1 MVSKSFK
8 NLKFSFLLFVLI
20 SLINCTNNN
29 KLFNKLSSKQTNIS
43 FNNTIVENDTL
54 NILNEEYVF
63 NGGGVISADF
73 DNDGLIDLFFSGNQK
88 PNKLYLNKGEFNF
101 KDISSISNIEAIDK
115 WSTGLTYADINNDG
129 LIDIYVCAAMKKE
142 NRNNMLFINK
152 GLDKNTGEILFE
164 EMAKEYG
171 IDDSGN
177 SMGAIFFDYNKDGQM
192 DLYVL
197 NNEQN
202 KSIPTNYRKKII
214 DGSAVSNDKL
224 YKNNG
229 NGTFTDVTLEAGI
242 IIEGFGLGLAVADIN
257 YDGWPDVFIGND
269 YTTNDL
275 LYINNR
281 DGTFSNQISKFIKHQ
296 SMFSMGVDISDFNND
311 GYQDIIS
318 LDMLGESNYRKKTTI
333 SFSTYEKVILNKRY
347 GYETQHIRNMLHL
360 GNGAEV
366 PFSEIGLLSNVYQ
379 TDWSWSPL
387 FFDANNDGLRD
398 LFITNGFPRDITDK
412 DFSDFRLQVQRFVD
426 PKVLLDSIPIIK
438 QSNYSFINNG
448 DLTFSDS
455 SVSWGIDKPSFS
467 NGAVFS
473 DLDNDGDLDYI
484 VNNINDE
491 AFIFENKT
499 QELNKNNFVQIKLIG
514 PKNNYTGIG
523 AKIVLRDTNDEIQ
536 FHENYHTRGY
546 MSSVDNTIHF
556 GLGNKNKVKSIEILW
571 PDGKYEKILN
581 PNINEKLKFFYK
593 N

>member
-88 PNKLYLNKGEFNF
+88 PNKLYLNKGKFNF
-101 KDISSISNIEAIDK
+101 KDISSISNIEALDK

-152 GLDKNTGEILFE
+152 GLDENTGEILFK

-177 SMGAIFFDYNKDGQM
+177 SMGAIFFDYNKDGHM

-229 NGTFTDVTLEAGI
+229 NGTFTDVSLEAGI
-242 IIEGFGLGLAVADIN
+242 TIEGFGLGVAVADIN
-257 YDGWPDVFIGND
+257 YDGWPDIFIGND

-366 PFSEIGLLSNVYQ
+366 PFSEIGLLSNIYQ

-412 DFSDFRLQVQRFVD
+412 DFSDFRLQVQRFVN

-523 AKIVLRDTNDEIQ
+523 AKL
-536 FHENYHTRGY
+536 Y
-546 MSSVDNTIHF
+546 
-556 GLGNKNKVKSIEILW
+556 
-571 PDGKYEKILN
+571 
-581 PNINEKLKFFYK
+581 
-593 N
+593 